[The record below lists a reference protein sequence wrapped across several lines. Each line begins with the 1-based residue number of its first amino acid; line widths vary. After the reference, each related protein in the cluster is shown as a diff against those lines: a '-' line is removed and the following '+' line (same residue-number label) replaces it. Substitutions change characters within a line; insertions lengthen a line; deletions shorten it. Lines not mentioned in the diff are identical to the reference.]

1 MRLDHLLSKEP
12 PVSGGV
18 QPRHRV
24 GACCLRVG
32 VCGGGWLLSSARSH
46 LFLCMFFCVVG
57 VWLGGTYGQRCSA
70 CCWVLRRHPV
80 GVVFFG
86 GRSRPGPSNASPYF
100 SVVVGGCGGGCG
112 VGVWWCVECCIV
124 DASIYFFVSGFVVCA
139 CLLCVKCCRAQ
150 GGCLGIRSR

>member
-1 MRLDHLLSKEP
+1 VL
-12 PVSGGV
+12 GGV
-18 QPRHRV
+18 QPRRRV

-32 VCGGGWLLSSARSH
+32 VCGGGWLLSSVGSH
-46 LFLCMFFCVVG
+46 LFFVHVCCVVG

-86 GRSRPGPSNASPYF
+86 GRSRPGPSNAPPYF

-124 DASIYFFVSGFVVCA
+124 DASI
-139 CLLCVKCCRAQ
+139 LLCLVLWCEKFWPACVWRCCLAL
-150 GGCLGIRSR
+150 CVVLVLLW